1 MEATYVADVELGQ
14 AIDLNSGRIRP
25 TICAVVKFDADGE
38 IAWRGKRYWHG
49 REPSNMKA
57 HAGKMR
63 KRYQAHFERT
73 GERFE
78 IAQKQKQEAKRAA
91 NKAQA
96 QARKRIRDAAPELL
110 DALKRLVDDP
120 RTGEEAR
127 ALIARLEPENG

>member
-1 MEATYVADVELGQ
+1 MEATYVIDVEFGQ
-14 AIDLNSGRIRP
+14 AIDLNSGRIRQ

-38 IAWRGKRYWHG
+38 IAWRGNRYWQG
-49 REPSNMKA
+49 SEPSNMKA

-63 KRYQAHFERT
+63 KRYHAHFERT

-78 IAQKQKQEAKRAA
+78 LAQKQKREAKRATE
-91 NKAQA
+91 KAQA

-127 ALIARLEPENG
+127 ALIARVEAQEG